1 MLSATYEGPRTVA
14 TTEYRPVPP
23 AEGEVQIAVAF
34 VGLCGTDL
42 HVYHGDMAGRV
53 SAPAVLGHEMSGV
66 VVALGSGVSDVA
78 VGDQVTVMPLSWDGT
93 CPACLAGNTHICQNL
108 DFIGVDTSGALQQRW
123 NVPAGAVIPLPAG
136 LGLQDAALTEPV
148 AVAVH
153 DVRRSGL
160 GAGDS
165 VVVIGAGPIGTL
177 ISLVARTEGAHVTVI
192 ELDAERRRQVEELGF
207 DTLDAARSDLVEE
220 ITAKTGGAG
229 ADVVFEVSGSA
240 AGAATATSYAKV
252 RGTVVIVAIHPQPR
266 PLDLHRVFWRE
277 LRILGARVYQ
287 RTDFERALELLT
299 AGEIPTGLLITQVFE
314 LADVA
319 SAFEALAG
327 GTGMKLL
334 VDVSSAENADDAE
347 NAENAEAGA

>member
-1 MLSATYEGPRTVA
+1 VLSATYEGPHTVA
-14 TTEYRPVPP
+14 PTEYLPEPP
-23 AEGEVQIAVAF
+23 AAGQVQIAVAF

-66 VVALGSGVSDVA
+66 VVALGDGVSDVA

-160 GAGDS
+160 GTGDS

-177 ISLVARTEGAHVTVI
+177 ISLVARTEGANVTVI

-334 VDVSSAENADDAE
+334 VDVSSAEKSE
-347 NAENAEAGA
+347 TAENAEAGA